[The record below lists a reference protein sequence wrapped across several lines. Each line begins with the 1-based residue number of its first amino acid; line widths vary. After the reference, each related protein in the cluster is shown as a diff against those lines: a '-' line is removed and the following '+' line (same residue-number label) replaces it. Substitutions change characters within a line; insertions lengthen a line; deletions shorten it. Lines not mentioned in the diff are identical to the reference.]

1 MSTALYLIWCS
12 FFPPLHT
19 DLFLFLTEFISLIF
33 RPFPTGIHTLHPQL
47 SCFFVHVVFVSA
59 WESNGSAPGYQL
71 TVCCTGSTG
80 LHLCHSFPSRCLPY
94 SAFRSRTCLT
104 LQPLS
109 EMDGRR
115 KYTLLLWVPHTQW
128 GATKCPSAASW
139 KWKKRGGDDSWLPV
153 PTVETCKGW
162 FQAMDMPFTGSAKP
176 PKFSRFCKPGQKCS
190 STALSGIWEVSRQI
204 LLVGLKVTRE
214 KNRWQQ

>member
-12 FFPPLHT
+12 FIPPLHT

-80 LHLCHSFPSRCLPY
+80 LHLCRSFPSRCLPY
-94 SAFRSRTCLT
+94 SASRSRTCLT
-104 LQPLS
+104 PQPLS

-128 GATKCPSAASW
+128 GATKCPAAASW
-139 KWKKRGGDDSWLPV
+139 KWKKRRGGRLLIASSYGGNMQGLI
-153 PTVETCKGW
+153 
-162 FQAMDMPFTGSAKP
+162 
-176 PKFSRFCKPGQKCS
+176 PGYGY
-190 STALSGIWEVSRQI
+190 AAHRLSKISKIQP
-204 LLVGLKVTRE
+204 LL
-214 KNRWQQ
+214 